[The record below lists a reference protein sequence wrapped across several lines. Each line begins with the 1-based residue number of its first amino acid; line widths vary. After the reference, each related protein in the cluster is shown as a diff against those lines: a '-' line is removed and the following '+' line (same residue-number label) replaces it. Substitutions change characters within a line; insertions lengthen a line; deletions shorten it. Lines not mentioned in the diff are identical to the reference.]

1 MGRIGAYIVGQFNSC
16 KGKDYHRKG
25 KRREG
30 TFSDA
35 AFSGLAI
42 SYTLGR
48 IPVNMPGAIVSGD
61 GAFARRL
68 YRRTPEQ
75 AD

>member
-1 MGRIGAYIVGQFNSC
+1 MRP
-16 KGKDYHRKG
+16 
-25 KRREG
+25 EG
-30 TFSDA
+30 NFPDA
-35 AFSGLAI
+35 AFSGPAI

-48 IPVNMPGAIVSGD
+48 LAVNMPGAIVSGD

-75 AD
+75 ADCLFSTEQTATEARRLWRP

>member
-1 MGRIGAYIVGQFNSC
+1 MKKSRA
-16 KGKDYHRKG
+16 GKALFQTRPTQAWG
-25 KRREG
+25 
-30 TFSDA
+30 
-35 AFSGLAI
+35 I
-42 SYTLGR
+42 SYSLGR